1 MTSPITPEDAN
12 SWYKPLRI
20 LSQVEII
27 VKNFD
32 RQEVVQLKVECLN

>member
-1 MTSPITPEDAN
+1 MTPEDAN
-12 SWYKPLRI
+12 IWYKPLRI

-32 RQEVVQLKVECLN
+32 RRVVLR